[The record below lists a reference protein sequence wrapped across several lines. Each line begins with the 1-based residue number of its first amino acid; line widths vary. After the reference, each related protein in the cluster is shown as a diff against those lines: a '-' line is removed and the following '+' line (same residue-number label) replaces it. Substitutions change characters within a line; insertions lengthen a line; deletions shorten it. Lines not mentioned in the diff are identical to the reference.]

1 MKTKKTLN
9 VVIPDAPLKK
19 GDRSLGVMRL
29 QIALQD
35 VLMLRGK
42 NDIVGTENGY
52 FGVKTETA
60 VRHFQEQNHIHIDGR
75 YTDLTRRVLREVLK
89 CK

>member
-19 GDRSLGVMRL
+19 GDRSLGVMYL
-29 QIALQD
+29 QIALQTA
-35 VLMLRGK
+35 LGLRGK
-42 NDIVGTENGY
+42 NDVVKSENGY
-52 FGVKTETA
+52 FGIKTENA
-60 VRHFQEQNHIHIDGR
+60 VRIFQKKNHIHIDGR

-89 CK
+89 